1 MTSDNT
7 KSKHGAM
14 MMELNEEIDRLIPKV
29 QDYGTF
35 MSKIEGLGWQKISR
49 AMHRLNSAINQFDLF
64 VNYGIVY
71 LTTAEFT
78 FFSIAHKI
86 FVTGLHPNY

>member
-1 MTSDNT
+1 MTPDNT
-7 KSKHGAM
+7 KSKHVGM
-14 MMELNEEIDRLIPKV
+14 MMELKEEIDRLIPKV

-35 MSKIEGLGWQKISR
+35 MFIIEGLGWQRISK
-49 AMHRLNSAINQFDLF
+49 AMQRLNSAINQFDLF
-64 VNYGIVY
+64 VNCGIVY

-86 FVTGLHPNY
+86 FVTVLHPNY